1 MNNTPTFG
9 VQFICRLKS
18 KKTDM
23 AGIYL
28 RITVNGRKTEL
39 STKLQC
45 PFSLWDNSKERVKS
59 DSKFNYRNVN
69 RLIDDNR
76 AKIQNIY
83 QKLRY
88 SNELITPIIIKN
100 HFIGIKEEG
109 HTLLKIIDYH
119 YKAQQEALNTH
130 TLRHYKTSYGYLKA
144 FLKHVKKTNDIYLS
158 QIDYQFICDYEAFLR
173 TYQPDEDNPRTL
185 AQNTLM
191 KQLSRFRTILNLA
204 NKLGWM
210 EHYPFKSY
218 RLSFKKSSRKYLT
231 QAELDNVVNK
241 EFTIQRLSQ
250 TKDMFV
256 FSCYTGLAYS
266 DVARLTKD
274 SIVKGIDGNDWIHT
288 SRKKTE
294 APVRIPLLSISK
306 MIIEKYSDHPHANNN
321 NRLFPIASNQKL
333 NGYLKEIADICGI
346 NKNLTFHMA
355 RHTFATTVT
364 LTNGVPIE
372 TVSKILG
379 HTKIATTQ
387 IYAKV
392 LENKV
397 SEDMNTLKSKLESNN
412 NNGSLAKFKQTN

>member
-28 RITVNGRKTEL
+28 RLTVNGKKAEV

-45 PFSLWDNSKERVKS
+45 PISLWDKSKERVKS
-59 DSKFNYRNVN
+59 DGKFNHHHINK
-69 RLIDDNR
+69 LINDNR
-76 AKIQNIY
+76 IKVQSVY
-83 QKLRY
+83 QQLRF
-88 SNELITPIIIKN
+88 NGQLITSNIVKN
-100 HFIGIKEEG
+100 YFLGNQEEG
-109 HTLLKIIDYH
+109 YTLLKLMEYH
-119 YKAQQEALNTH
+119 HNAHLEALNTD
-130 TLRHYKTSYGYLKA
+130 TLRHYKTSYRYIKA
-144 FLKHVKKTNDIYLS
+144 FLSQVKKTSDIYLS
-158 QIDYQFICDYEAFLR
+158 QIDYQFISDYEVFLR
-173 TYQPDEDNPRTL
+173 TYQPDKNKPRVL

-191 KQLSRFRTILNLA
+191 KQLSRFRTILNLG

-210 EHYPFKSY
+210 EHYPFKAY
-218 RLSFKKSSRKYLT
+218 KLSFKKTSRKYLT
-231 QAELDNVVNK
+231 QDELDLLINK

-250 TKDMFV
+250 TKDMFI

-266 DVARLTKD
+266 DVALLTKD
-274 SIVKGIDGNDWIHT
+274 SIMKGIDGNDWIST
-288 SRKKTE
+288 SRKKTD
-294 APVRIPLLSISK
+294 APVRIPLLSVSK
-306 MIIEKYSDHPHANNN
+306 ELINKYSNHPHTISNNQ
-321 NRLFPIASNQKL
+321 LFPITSNQKL

-364 LTNGVPIE
+364 LSNGVPIE

-397 SEDMNTLKSKLESNN
+397 SDDMNALRDKLESDSFDN
-412 NNGSLAKFKQTN
+412 SIKASV